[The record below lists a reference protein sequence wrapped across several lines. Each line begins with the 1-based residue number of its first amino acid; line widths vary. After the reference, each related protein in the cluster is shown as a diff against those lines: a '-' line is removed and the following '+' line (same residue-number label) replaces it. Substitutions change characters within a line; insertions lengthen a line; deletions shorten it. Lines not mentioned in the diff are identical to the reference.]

1 MFNYLINVS
10 VQCMLTLTDTI
21 YSNIPDT
28 IGFVGS
34 THSYTL
40 SENNRYTTLNIGA
53 SEIRN
58 KIIDL
63 LMPTLF
69 A

>member
-1 MFNYLINVS
+1 
-10 VQCMLTLTDTI
+10 MLTLTDTI

-28 IGFVGS
+28 VGFVGS
-34 THSYTL
+34 THSYTFP
-40 SENNRYTTLNIGA
+40 ENNGYTTLYIGA

-63 LMPTLF
+63 LMPALF